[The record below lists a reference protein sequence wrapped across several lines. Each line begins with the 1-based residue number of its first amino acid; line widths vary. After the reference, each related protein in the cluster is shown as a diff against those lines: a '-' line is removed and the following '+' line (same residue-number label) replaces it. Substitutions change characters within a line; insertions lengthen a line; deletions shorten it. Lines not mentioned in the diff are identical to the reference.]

1 MRIILG
7 LIMIVVGFLIT
18 WKSDWLVSN
27 FGTISW
33 AEQHISTSGGSRL
46 LWKLIGILTIFIGML
61 VTTNLL
67 QGVIVSMV
75 SSIFPGAK

>member
-1 MRIILG
+1 
-7 LIMIVVGFLIT
+7 MIVVGFLIT